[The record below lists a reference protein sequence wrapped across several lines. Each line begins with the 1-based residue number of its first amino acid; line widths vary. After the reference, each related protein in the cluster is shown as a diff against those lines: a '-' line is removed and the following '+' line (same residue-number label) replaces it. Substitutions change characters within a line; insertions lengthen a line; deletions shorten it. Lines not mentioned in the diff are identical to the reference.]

1 MAYVF
6 IQHEIKYGGKIYL
19 GAEMIT
25 FILVTSIPKLS
36 FQIVYDDG

>member
-25 FILVTSIPKLS
+25 FILVTIPKLS
-36 FQIVYDDG
+36 FQICI

>member
-6 IQHEIKYGGKIYL
+6 IQHEIKYGGKISL

-36 FQIVYDDG
+36 FQICI